1 LLCNFHKMSMER
13 SCLLYYLVPH
23 SSMKKK
29 EAQGKFCQIVSAI
42 QYCPQKY
49 IIPRDL
55 QVNADMQT

>member
-1 LLCNFHKMSMER
+1 MER